1 MNPINIRTDNT
12 LDKRQRKKGQIY
24 NKLHNKTKGITVL
37 MIIIMY
43 NVQQIQVQKVE
54 YEVEGTKGV
63 IRIRKSK
70 TDREHNKQNKM
81 QAITNND
88 LQNMLTRE
96 LKVSNTQKFQRY

>member
-43 NVQQIQVQKVE
+43 NV
-54 YEVEGTKGV
+54 
-63 IRIRKSK
+63 
-70 TDREHNKQNKM
+70 
-81 QAITNND
+81 
-88 LQNMLTRE
+88 
-96 LKVSNTQKFQRY
+96 